1 MKLKLSITFL
11 LFILV
16 SACNDDSSQS
26 TASKPE
32 SNNTDED
39 IATLEPYLDE
49 QVFETHSN
57 GEHKIGLY
65 SETNGQGTFE
75 DCKTGKT
82 YIIDI
87 NKDASLLHSS
97 YSPLTKANGQK
108 LLVEIIGETLMNK
121 EDLETIRPEI
131 LLSIIHKETCN
142 NKN

>member
-1 MKLKLSITFL
+1 MKLKPIAITALFL
-11 LFILV
+11 LATLLY
-16 SACNDDSSQS
+16 ACNDDSSQS
-26 TASKPE
+26 TASE
-32 SNNTDED
+32 SNNNDED

-82 YIIDI
+82 YAIDI
-87 NKDASLLHSS
+87 SKDASLLHSS
-97 YSPLTKANGQK
+97 YSSLVKANGQK

-121 EDLETIRPEI
+121 EDLETLQPQI
-131 LLSIIHKETCN
+131 LLGVIHKHTCN
-142 NKN
+142 